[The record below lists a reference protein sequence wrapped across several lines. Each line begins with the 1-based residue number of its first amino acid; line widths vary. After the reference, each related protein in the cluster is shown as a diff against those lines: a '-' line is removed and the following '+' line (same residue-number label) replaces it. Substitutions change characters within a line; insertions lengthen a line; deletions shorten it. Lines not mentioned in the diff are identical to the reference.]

1 MNNKQYPVK
10 SKKKEKGN
18 LTRNKDG
25 YQRLI
30 EELMDDVPSNNSFE
44 KKIFSKILVYKG
56 FMTLIVI
63 CLIFSF
69 NYIEN
74 TREFKD
80 NKLETFLKFN
90 LEGKLYYLT
99 SNFYKREKPDI
110 SVIITT
116 FNGEVYLEPVLRS
129 VQNQHFS
136 NMEIIIVD
144 DCSMDD
150 TVKKINSLMEYDR
163 RIILIKN
170 EKNKGTLYSKTCGV
184 LNAKGKYVIFL
195 DQDQLYSTKF
205 SFSTLYNESETN
217 DLDILGFTSMV
228 TPIQINKSTELINYI
243 ETPIIHKPDIKKRFL
258 GSNSKEQSRTFLFL
272 YFIKTKLFMNVI
284 KQLGDNI
291 INKDIEAHYDT
302 ILVFALSRSAVRLKH
317 LKDIIHLK
325 LKWPSE
331 YTKAQKF
338 QDESKKLREKK
349 NCISYVT
356 FAEVVF
362 MLTEN
367 EKGDKNLAERMLFD
381 WVINNKE
388 CRNPR
393 DAKNDA
399 KRVCNLYLKNNF
411 ISQRGKRDIN
421 SYLNRIK

>member
-1 MNNKQYPVK
+1 MNNKKYPVK

-291 INKDIEAHYDT
+291 INKDIEAHYDNFS
-302 ILVFALSRSAVRLKH
+302 ICF
-317 LKDIIHLK
+317 I
-325 LKWPSE
+325 
-331 YTKAQKF
+331 
-338 QDESKKLREKK
+338 KK
-349 NCISYVT
+349 CS
-356 FAEVVF
+356 
-362 MLTEN
+362 
-367 EKGDKNLAERMLFD
+367 
-381 WVINNKE
+381 
-388 CRNPR
+388 
-393 DAKNDA
+393 
-399 KRVCNLYLKNNF
+399 
-411 ISQRGKRDIN
+411 
-421 SYLNRIK
+421 